1 MLTSEINAVNQ
12 VRNTYLGHNLTQ
24 IISCVEVIFKLN
36 MSFSYIQH
44 RTQILLVIAGEEK
57 YGPLVA
63 SGTATMVRSPNLIVN
78 WLVTR
83 IQNVLLM
90 IEFQM

>member
-1 MLTSEINAVNQ
+1 M
-12 VRNTYLGHNLTQ
+12 
-24 IISCVEVIFKLN
+24 EVIFKLT

-63 SGTATMVRSPNLIVN
+63 SGTATMVRSPNLNVN

-90 IEFQM
+90 IEFQMQMLVNVAYLWKGIQETVIPDELAR